1 MDSGVACTLSKFEND
16 TKVSREVDNMQGR
29 NAIQRDL
36 VRLER
41 WAHESLM
48 ISARPNERSCT

>member
-48 ISARPNERSCT
+48 ISTRPNERSCT